1 MRSALAALAAFTG
14 NLLALAMPILAMAI
28 LAMPIPALAQG
39 SLAGRT
45 PYLELQQRD
54 QKLFAAGW
62 RLVTGNAALCDR
74 TVIAAGALFHDAM
87 TYPDPADARTSLGL
101 HGDVAVQVV
110 AADSPAERGGLNAGA
125 TLAGLNGL
133 PIDAMF
139 PPTEPRWQR
148 LTDIAA
154 ALDTIMARDGSAD
167 LTLLESDGRAVTRR
181 IVGVRACA
189 TRFEVA
195 GIGSRAVADGERVV
209 FGDRFPGFAW
219 PEEEFAAAVAH
230 ELAHN
235 VLRHRQWLALNGRSR
250 SNVRLTEQEADRLTP
265 WLMANAGYDPA
276 AAVRFMRRWG
286 PQHDGG
292 LFRRRTH
299 AGWDERADVIAA
311 ELPLVS
317 RLRAQGGLADWPRLF
332 VRDTGD

>member
-1 MRSALAALAAFTG
+1 MRWALAALAAGF
-14 NLLALAMPILAMAI
+14 LALATPGSV
-28 LAMPIPALAQG
+28 LAQSSLG
-39 SLAGRT
+39 SAA
-45 PYLELQQRD
+45 PYVALQQRD

-62 RLVTGNAALCDR
+62 RLVTGNAPLCDR
-74 TVIAAGALFHDAM
+74 TVIATGALLHDAA
-87 TYPDPADARTSLGL
+87 TYPDPADARASLGL
-101 HGDVAVQVV
+101 RGDIAVQVV
-110 AADSPAERGGLNAGA
+110 AADSPADRGGLDAGV
-125 TLAGLNGL
+125 TLVRLNNVA
-133 PIDAMF
+133 IEMQF

-148 LTDIAA
+148 LNDLAT

-167 LTLLESDGRAVTRR
+167 LTWLEADGRAVTRR
-181 IVGVRACA
+181 IGGARACA

-195 GIGSRAVADGERVV
+195 GIGQRAAADGERVV

-235 VLRHRQWLALNGRSR
+235 LLLHRQWLAQNGRTR
-250 SNVRLTEQEADRLTP
+250 SNIRLTEQEADRLTP
-265 WLMANAGYDPA
+265 WLMANAGYDPT

-317 RLRAQGGLADWPRLF
+317 RLRAQGSLADWPRLF